1 MHTSIIA
8 RYSLRDCTLLIISHV
23 IIFDAGICDQLDT
36 NLFQLDNMNNLANIL
51 LDHVDKLI

>member
-8 RYSLRDCTLLIISHV
+8 RYSLRDCTLLIFSHV
-23 IIFDAGICDQLDT
+23 IIFDAGGCDQLDT